1 MSHSLSLSRT
11 GKLAEGG
18 GMSARSV
25 VHFKISAE
33 MTRLK
38 KWED

>member
-18 GMSARSV
+18 GKSAHSV
-25 VHFKISAE
+25 VRFKIPAK

-38 KWED
+38 K